1 MCVSV
6 WFEVC
11 VCVETLFNKSFQ
23 GLDCKELCVL
33 QPLMFVLQIASQI
46 TRPLRLQPPSP
57 ALIIRWFQ
65 NTQKLRL

>member
-46 TRPLRLQPPSP
+46 TRPLRLQPPP
-57 ALIIRWFQ
+57 DH
-65 NTQKLRL
+65 